1 MSDEN
6 QKVQASTV
14 APELATTTI
23 CFCPHLGLYH
33 YKREDGSEYFFTTT
47 QLIQSVETYLRNG
60 NATEADFISK
70 MTAYGR
76 KFPHKVFTVKADGT
90 FTVAKLE
97 IPQNDFLDEA
107 DASIPSE

>member
-1 MSDEN
+1 
-6 QKVQASTV
+6 
-14 APELATTTI
+14 
-23 CFCPHLGLYH
+23 
-33 YKREDGSEYFFTTT
+33 
-47 QLIQSVETYLRNG
+47 
-60 NATEADFISK
+60 